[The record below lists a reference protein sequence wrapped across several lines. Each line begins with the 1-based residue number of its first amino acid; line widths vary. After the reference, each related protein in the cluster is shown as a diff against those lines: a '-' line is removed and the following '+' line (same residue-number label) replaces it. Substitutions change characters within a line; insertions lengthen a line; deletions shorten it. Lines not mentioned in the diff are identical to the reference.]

1 MAGLKQTEETITLSK
16 GRYLYVVGLI
26 CIMIQVHPLNLKES
40 NGVSRFG
47 LSNSTFQISVR
58 QENTAQTFWSILWL
72 EMSMCSCLRYRFQS
86 NRL

>member
-1 MAGLKQTEETITLSK
+1 VAGLKQTEETITLSK

-58 QENTAQTFWSILWL
+58 KEN
-72 EMSMCSCLRYRFQS
+72 YRS
-86 NRL
+86 NVLVHTVVRDVHVFMFKVSFSK